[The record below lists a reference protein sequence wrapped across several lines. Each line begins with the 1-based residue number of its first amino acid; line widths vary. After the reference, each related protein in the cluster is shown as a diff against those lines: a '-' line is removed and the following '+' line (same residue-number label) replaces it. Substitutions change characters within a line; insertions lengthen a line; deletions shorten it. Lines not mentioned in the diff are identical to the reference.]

1 MVWLEGIYRRVLII
15 FGILFIIIS
24 AIQLFT
30 IYLLMITPINLYGK
44 KMLFQDFI
52 FNSTFVPILGTILFI
67 FILMSVIIFLII
79 GILLLKISSKK
90 IIDNTLRAKSMFILG
105 VLILIFSFIKLGYIT
120 FLNRTEISIGNEFR
134 TFQHIIYSSNF
145 GPFYIVIIWFFF
157 IGTVCFYLMSGLV
170 FGALGLHWTLELQKK
185 EEEN

>member
-1 MVWLEGIYRRVLII
+1 MVWLEEGYRKVLII
-15 FGILFIIIS
+15 FGFLFIAVS

-30 IYLLMITPINLYGK
+30 IYLLMTTTINLYGK

-52 FNSTFVPILGTILFI
+52 FNSTFVPLSGSLLFI
-67 FILMSVIIFLII
+67 FIIITVIFFLIV

-90 IIDNTLRAKSMFILG
+90 IIDNTLRAKSMLMLG
-105 VLILIFSFIKLGYIT
+105 VLILIFSFVKLGYIT
-120 FLNRTEISIGNEFR
+120 FLNRTEINIGSEFR

-145 GPFYIVIIWFFF
+145 GPFYIVIIWLFF
-157 IGTVCFYLMSGLV
+157 IGVVCFYLMSGLV
-170 FGALGLHWTLELQKK
+170 FGGLGLHWTLELQKQ